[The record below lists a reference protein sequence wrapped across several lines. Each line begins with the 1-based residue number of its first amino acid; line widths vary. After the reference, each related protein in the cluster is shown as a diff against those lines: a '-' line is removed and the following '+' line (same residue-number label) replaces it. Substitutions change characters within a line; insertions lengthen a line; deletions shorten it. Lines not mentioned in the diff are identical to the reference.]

1 METWE
6 NYIRQFYGYK
16 RVVLKKPPKRD
27 NKSNCETKIIV
38 KTQCTYVDYEL
49 PVTLMNLL
57 FHLPFLE
64 NDWNPYR
71 FTSIILK
78 SYSKEKS
85 FFGHSILIYIHN
97 YIIFFQRKI
106 VVWVFL
112 FFSWPT
118 YSIWRITL
126 QMWFFFFLITITLQI
141 WYTKLKILTAA
152 SQMTNSFASF
162 ESLYQHLYVEH
173 HFIGG
178 SFIVVQG
185 SSSKRWAHFTCRSS
199 LIFLVHPIVWRRG
212 QVSSSA

>member
-16 RVVLKKPPKRD
+16 RVVLKKPPKRY
-27 NKSNCETKIIV
+27 NESNCETKIIV

-57 FHLPFLE
+57 FHLPLLE

-126 QMWFFFFLITITLQI
+126 QMWFFF
-141 WYTKLKILTAA
+141 
-152 SQMTNSFASF
+152 SF
-162 ESLYQHLYVEH
+162 
-173 HFIGG
+173 
-178 SFIVVQG
+178 
-185 SSSKRWAHFTCRSS
+185 
-199 LIFLVHPIVWRRG
+199 
-212 QVSSSA
+212 